1 MQDRKKIDEKM
12 QNRKEIEESLEF
24 GTPTSNFKLI
34 LWFEN
39 LEPIDNF
46 SFGNKQGI
54 IIMP

>member
-1 MQDRKKIDEKM
+1 MQDRKEIDEKM
-12 QNRKEIEESLEF
+12 QNRNEIESLEF
-24 GTPTSNFKLI
+24 GTPTTNFKLI

-54 IIMP
+54 IIIP